1 MRTVSIEIDV
11 EEIVDSMRNDDIAY
25 LVQYLQSRN
34 RCDEAMTVIN
44 GKLSCI
50 KLDSTGTYDQ
60 AIVKL
65 SSNQHRLSLE
75 EEQYIISIASK
86 L

>member
-1 MRTVSIEIDV
+1 MRTVSIDIDL
-11 EEIVDSMRNDDIAY
+11 EEIIDSLNVNDIEY
-25 LVQYLQSRN
+25 MIEYLQSLN

-65 SSNQHRLSLE
+65 ANNQHRLSLE
-75 EEQYIISIASK
+75 EEQYIISIAAK